1 MAQQTEEK
9 AEAQEEPKATQTQE
23 LSVDSLKAELESVK
37 KEHIDRIK
45 RIQADFENY
54 KKRVQKER
62 EEIVRLLEDQVL
74 LELIPLY
81 DNFERAFR
89 HFTKN
94 NDKDAFIEGV
104 EKIFSQFHEL
114 LRRKGIE
121 PIKAIGEP
129 FDPAKHEALITVESD
144 GEPNIVLEEFERG
157 YLRNGRVIKPSRV
170 KVSKRAAG
178 GMTAASKQPQK
189 E

>member
-1 MAQQTEEK
+1 MAQETEAK
-9 AEAQEEPKATQTQE
+9 AETQAQEEPKAAQAP
-23 LSVDSLKAELESVK
+23 SLEALQAELQSVK
-37 KEHIDRIK
+37 KEHVDRIK

-62 EEIVRLLEDQVL
+62 EELLRLLEDQVL

-94 NDKDAFIEGV
+94 NDKDAFIEGI
-104 EKIFSQFHEL
+104 EKIFAQFHEFL
-114 LRRKGIE
+114 NRKRIE
-121 PIKAIGEP
+121 PIKALGEP

-144 GEPNIVLEEFERG
+144 GAPNMVLEEFERG

-170 KVSKRAAG
+170 KVSK
-178 GMTAASKQPQK
+178 KK
-189 E
+189 EV